1 MTLYT
6 NRLILRPWKESD
18 AGNLYT
24 YAKDPRIGPIAGW
37 PPHQNQEQSAE
48 IIRTIFMRNEIYAI
62 TLKEDNQA
70 IGLIGLSMSKDS
82 NFPIGPNDA
91 EVSYWIG
98 VPFWG
103 KGLVPEAIHELIRHG
118 FENLKLEN
126 LWCGYFQGNL
136 QSKVA
141 QEKCGFK
148 YYATLAPQFINL
160 IDETKIQEISRITY
174 SEWLNSK

>member
-18 AGNLYT
+18 AENLYT

-118 FENLKLEN
+118 FENLKLDN